1 MGGKE
6 EREIENEEKGGG
18 GGGGILAYFAE
29 RRYKRGTLK
38 IPQQTCPLARTGP
51 CGAVLF
57 KWPRLSCSFLDSY
70 PSWVRKLWS
79 FAIFKHEFTQSPAQ
93 TTF

>member
-57 KWPRLSCSFLDSY
+57 K
-70 PSWVRKLWS
+70 
-79 FAIFKHEFTQSPAQ
+79 
-93 TTF
+93 

>member
-6 EREIENEEKGGG
+6 ERETENEAK

-29 RRYKRGTLK
+29 RRYKRGTWK

-57 KWPRLSCSFLDSY
+57 KWPRLSCSFLDSSS
-70 PSWVRKLWS
+70 SWVRKLGS